1 MGGLWF
7 LSRIPKCFGG
17 GDSLLNS
24 PPLPPV
30 KFSRSSL
37 SLAMSILGNKDLSL
51 EDLIEG
57 GREGRE
63 EGRGGRGGR
72 EEGREGGGRG
82 GEGGRRGGEG
92 RGGEGRGGEGGTSG
106 SSLLGHMN
114 VMYTLSS
121 GLTIPAFHRNQL
133 P

>member
-72 EEGREGGGRG
+72 EGGGEGRREGGGRG
-82 GEGGRRGGEG
+82 EGRGGEG
-92 RGGEGRGGEGGTSG
+92 RGGEGRGGRNKWIIITGSHECYVHIVKWTDNTSF
-106 SSLLGHMN
+106 S
-114 VMYTLSS
+114 
-121 GLTIPAFHRNQL
+121 
-133 P
+133 